1 MENHEFKSGIEL
13 AIKDLL
19 ENAENYKKQAQK
31 RKEDRQCLFLYH
43 RDNIVQSAI
52 SSLVSGIPVSSIEE
66 LKEATID
73 NDIVLIIM
81 MDTDWSDDILAFIQ
95 NPNGDINK
103 KALILSITND
113 TIKEELFKEINET
126 KDEKSEIKEE
136 IKEDEKSEIKETKED
151 EKSEIKEEI
160 KEDEKSEIKETKE
173 DEKSEIKEA
182 NKAKE
187 EIKEDEKSETM
198 ETNKAKEDTKSEIK
212 EIKEEKNTINKFID
226 YCTPSQFIRSI
237 PIKSSPLSQ
246 DIMDYF
252 IMHLHYD
259 HFANTLNMKNRANDL
274 LTNSR
279 YFVRAFYSMCKGSPE
294 FAKSLIASIVDNYHN
309 INEVNNMIN
318 YGKIIEGLLWRL
330 IDRSLK
336 LGLSYSDGMVFC
348 NTSSLLHDTLIAMT
362 EKFKGRLLAVYHICG
377 NKTILY
383 GTGSREIFDGH
394 DIQEGIYEAD
404 IVTKFGTVPSPFTVT
419 LDTKYFLETFI
430 YKKNE
435 YSKI

>member
-1 MENHEFKSGIEL
+1 MDEFKSGIEL

-19 ENAENYKKQAQK
+19 ENAENYKRQAQK
-31 RKEDRQCLFLYH
+31 KKEDRQCLFLYH

-66 LKEATID
+66 LKEAAIG
-73 NDIVLIIM
+73 NDIILIIM
-81 MDTDWSDDILAFIQ
+81 MDTDWSDDIMTFIQ
-95 NPNGDINK
+95 CPNGDINK
-103 KALILSITND
+103 RAIILSISND
-113 TIKEELFKEINET
+113 IVKEELFKEINET
-126 KDEKSEIKEE
+126 KKEEKSEIKEAKKE
-136 IKEDEKSEIKETKED
+136 IKEDEKSKIKEM
-151 EKSEIKEEI
+151 
-160 KEDEKSEIKETKE
+160 KE

-182 NKAKE
+182 
-187 EIKEDEKSETM
+187 KEDEKSEIK
-198 ETNKAKEDTKSEIK
+198 EAKEAKEGKSEINETK
-212 EIKEEKNTINKFID
+212 ETKEEKSEINEMKEEKNTINKFID
-226 YCTPSQFIRSI
+226 YCAPSQFIRSI

-259 HFANTLNMKNRANDL
+259 HFANTLNMKNRANNL

-279 YFVRAFYSMCKGSPE
+279 YFMRAFYSMCKGSPE
-294 FAKSLIASIVDNYHN
+294 FAKSLIASIVDDYHN

-318 YGKIIEGLLWRL
+318 YGKIIEDLFWKL
-330 IDRSLK
+330 IVDRSLK

-348 NTSSLLHDTLIAMT
+348 NTSCLLHDTLLAMI
-362 EKFKGRLLAVYHICG
+362 EKFKGKLLAVYHICG

-394 DIQEGIYEAD
+394 DIQEGIYEPD
-404 IVTKFGTVPSPFTVT
+404 IITKFGTIPSPFTVT